1 MYTNTGAERGFAA
14 TFDTGL
20 KYLSAE
26 NVQLDAGVNIGL
38 TEAAEAIQPFLGLSV
53 RF

>member
-1 MYTNTGAERGFAA
+1 MRCRPPILRS
-14 TFDTGL
+14 L
-20 KYLSAE
+20 KYLLTE

-38 TEAAEAIQPFLGLSV
+38 TEATDAVQPFLGLSV